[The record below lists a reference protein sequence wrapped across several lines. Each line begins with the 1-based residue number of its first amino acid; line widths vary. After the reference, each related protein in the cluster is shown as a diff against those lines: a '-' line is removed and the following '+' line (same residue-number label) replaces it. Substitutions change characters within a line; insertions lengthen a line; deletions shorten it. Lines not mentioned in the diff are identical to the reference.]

1 MAGMFLSGTRTLNGE
16 QMFQR
21 SARAA
26 TGLAQLG
33 VGAGDAVA
41 ILLRNDF
48 PFIEATI
55 ATQALNAYAVPINWH
70 TNWEEIGAIMA
81 DCEAKVLL
89 GHADLLAPIVQRVP
103 GEITILA
110 VPTPDEIRAA
120 YGLKSALCTIPE
132 GITDWTRWLEGFE
145 PHPAT
150 PEPAR
155 FNFLNTMIYTGGTTG
170 RPKGIRRLPISEQQ
184 EQAMYQAL
192 TQDTETVQ
200 LITGPLYHNAPNMN
214 CLRGVRCQS
223 TIVLMPRFFPEETLQ
238 MIAKHKVSFLHAV
251 PTMFN
256 RLLKLPDAVKQRYD
270 LSSLEE
276 VTHGAAPCAPEAKRA
291 MIEWWGPVLV
301 EYYGGSETG
310 AVTLCDS
317 HEWLAHPG
325 TVGVAL
331 ENTEVRIIDDRG
343 RPVGPGEIGEIYMWN
358 ATQPDFTYHGK
369 AEMRREVEREG
380 LVTCGD
386 IGYLDE
392 EGYLYLCDRKK
403 DMVISAGVNIYP
415 AEIEAALYGLP
426 GVRDCAVFGIPD
438 DDFGESLAAVIQ
450 LEDGANLTSDA
461 VIKFLRGKLAEF
473 KVPRLIEF
481 RTDLPREDSGKIF
494 KRKLREPYWQ
504 EVGRS
509 I

>member
-1 MAGMFLSGTRTLNGE
+1 MAGMFLSGTRALTGE
-16 QMFQR
+16 QLFER

-26 TGLAQLG
+26 SGLAQLG
-33 VGAGDAVA
+33 VGDGDAVA

-70 TNWEEIGAIMA
+70 TNWDEIGAIMA

-89 GHADLLAPIVQRVP
+89 THADLLVPISQLVP
-103 GEITILA
+103 GEITVLA
-110 VPTPDEIRAA
+110 VPTPDEIRTA
-120 YGLKSALCTIPE
+120 YDLDPAVCRIPE
-132 GITDWTRWLEGFE
+132 GIIDWTRWLEGFE
-145 PHPAT
+145 THPAT

-155 FNFLNTMIYTGGTTG
+155 FSFLNTMIYTGGTTG
-170 RPKGIRRLPISEQQ
+170 RPKGIRRLPISDEQ

-192 TQDTETVQ
+192 TQDTQTVQ

-214 CLRGVRCQS
+214 CLRGVRCES
-223 TIVLMPRFFPEETLQ
+223 TIILMPRFFPEETLR

-256 RLLKLPDAVKQRYD
+256 RLLKLPDAMKQSFD
-270 LSSLEE
+270 LSSLE
-276 VTHGAAPCAPEAKRA
+276 VVVHGAAPCTPDVKRA
-291 MIEWWGPVLV
+291 MIDWWGPVLV

-317 HEWLAHPG
+317 DEWLAHPG
-325 TVGVAL
+325 TVGAAL
-331 ENTEVRIIDDRG
+331 DNTEVRIFDDSG
-343 RPVGPGEIGEIYMWN
+343 RQIGPGEIGEIYMWN
-358 ATQPDFTYHGK
+358 SSQPNFTYLGK
-369 AEMRREVEREG
+369 PEMRREVEREG

-386 IGYLDE
+386 IGYMDE
-392 EGYLYLCDRKK
+392 DGYLYLCDRKK

-415 AEIEAALYGLP
+415 SEIEAALHGLP

-438 DDFGESLAAVIQ
+438 DDFGESLAAAIQ
-450 LEDGANLTSDA
+450 LEDGVNLTSDA
-461 VIKFLRGKLAEF
+461 VKEYLRGRLAGF
-473 KVPRLIEF
+473 KIPRLIEF

-494 KRKLREPYWQ
+494 KRKLREPFWKK
-504 EVGRS
+504 VGRN

>member
-1 MAGMFLSGTRTLNGE
+1 MAGIFISGTRELTGE
-16 QMFQR
+16 QLFER

-26 TGLAQLG
+26 TGLGQLG

-55 ATQALNAYAVPINWH
+55 ATQALNAYAVPVNWH
-70 TNWEEIGAIMA
+70 TNWDEIGAIMA
-81 DCEAKVLL
+81 DCKAKVLL
-89 GHADLLAPIVQRVP
+89 SHTDLLVPIARQVP
-103 GEITILA
+103 AEITILA
-110 VPTPDEIRAA
+110 VPTPDEIRTA
-120 YGLKSALCTIPE
+120 YELDPAVCRLSE
-132 GITDWTRWLEGFE
+132 GATDWTRWLEGFE
-145 PHPAT
+145 PHPGT

-170 RPKGIRRLPISEQQ
+170 RPKGIRRLPISEEQ
-184 EQAMYQAL
+184 EQAMFQAL
-192 TQDTETVQ
+192 TQDAETVQ

-214 CLRGVRCQS
+214 CLRGVSCQS
-223 TIVLMPRFFPEETLQ
+223 TIILMPRFSPEETLR
-238 MIAKHKVSFLHAV
+238 MIAKHNVSFLHAV

-270 LSSLEE
+270 LSSLE
-276 VTHGAAPCAPEAKRA
+276 VVVHGAAPCAPEVKRA
-291 MIEWWGPVLV
+291 MIDWWGPVLV

-317 HEWLAHPG
+317 NEWLGHPG
-325 TVGVAL
+325 TVGMPL
-331 ENTEVRIIDDRG
+331 ENTDVRIFDDEG
-343 RPVGPGEIGEIYMWN
+343 RRVGPGEIGEIYMWN
-358 ATQPDFTYHGK
+358 GSQPDFTYLGK

-386 IGYLDE
+386 IGYMDE
-392 EGYLYLCDRKK
+392 DGFLYLCDRKN

-415 AEIEAALYGLP
+415 SEIEAALHGLP

-438 DDFGESLAAVIQ
+438 EDFGESLAAAIQ

-461 VIKFLRGKLAEF
+461 VIKYLKGKLAGF
-473 KVPRLIEF
+473 KVPRLIQF
-481 RTDLPREDSGKIF
+481 HSDLPREDSGKIF

-504 EVGRS
+504 KAERS